1 MILYS
6 QARSNVLL
14 DLYTAADSHDGR
26 NLAAYR
32 RGAFKVICGS
42 YKDSHWYSEPSGD
55 EVNTSDDGL
64 LARFFGEAKRV
75 IRILF

>member
-1 MILYS
+1 M

-32 RGAFKVICGS
+32 RGAFKVIRGS
-42 YKDSHWYSEPSGD
+42 YKDSHWYSEPSED
-55 EVNTSDDGL
+55 KVNTSDDGL
-64 LARFFGEAKRV
+64 LARFFGEARRL
-75 IRILF
+75 I